1 MLHNFFETGQNENNE
16 SILGIIAAKA
26 EVIRRK
32 EILDA
37 KN

>member
-1 MLHNFFETGQNENNE
+1 MLHNFFETDQNKNNE

-32 EILDA
+32 ETVDA